1 MKSPTGNQM
10 SVFAIAVAVI
20 LSAAFRLL
28 LEIPQVFVLKY
39 RYLLEISNW
48 MEVVLFIL
56 SITFAWIFSSP
67 CLCPKG
73 WQWQL
78 GTVAVFLAWIDLML
92 FFDKFPWIGI
102 YVLMFVKV
110 VSTFIKALFVSS
122 LLVIAFALTLYM
134 LLYEPSIRV
143 CDCSMLIS
151 VKLQFHLYVAL
162 TVLYCWS
169 FYCED
174 GQYVYWRVRI

>member
-1 MKSPTGNQM
+1 MKPPTGNDM
-10 SVFAIAVAVI
+10 SVFAISVAVI

-48 MEVVLFIL
+48 MEVVLFVL
-56 SITFAWIFSSP
+56 SIMFAWVFGSP
-67 CLCPKG
+67 CLCPRG
-73 WQWQL
+73 WQWQI
-78 GTVAVFLAWIDLML
+78 GTIAVFLAWIDLML

-134 LLYEPSIRV
+134 LFYEPSIRV
-143 CDCSMLIS
+143 CDGLHDKYLL
-151 VKLQFHLYVAL
+151 KLLFSYL
-162 TVLYCWS
+162 
-169 FYCED
+169 
-174 GQYVYWRVRI
+174 